1 MQKFNAKLIAA
12 ASLAAVLAV
21 ACGGDDHVAA
31 VVPPA
36 PDPALEAAKSVQLTV
51 DYLNGVIAGT
61 NDASDPVNIDGI
73 TLASDDTAE
82 PTAL

>member
-1 MQKFNAKLIAA
+1 MHKFNAKLIAA

-21 ACGGDDHVAA
+21 ACGGDDHVA
-31 VVPPA
+31 VVTP